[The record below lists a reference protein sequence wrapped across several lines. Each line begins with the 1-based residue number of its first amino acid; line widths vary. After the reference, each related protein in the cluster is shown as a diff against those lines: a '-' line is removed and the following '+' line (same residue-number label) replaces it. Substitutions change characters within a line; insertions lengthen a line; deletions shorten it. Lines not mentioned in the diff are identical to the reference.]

1 MNNQENNGTSMN
13 EVNSIQFYINEDGRR
28 VAKTI
33 EYVYPS
39 EKEDD
44 CKEEYEDEYD
54 SYTYMDEQEMLPSN
68 YFNE

>member
-39 EKEDD
+39 AKEND
-44 CKEEYEDEYD
+44 CKEEYEDD
-54 SYTYMDEQEMLPSN
+54 YTTMDEQEMLPSN